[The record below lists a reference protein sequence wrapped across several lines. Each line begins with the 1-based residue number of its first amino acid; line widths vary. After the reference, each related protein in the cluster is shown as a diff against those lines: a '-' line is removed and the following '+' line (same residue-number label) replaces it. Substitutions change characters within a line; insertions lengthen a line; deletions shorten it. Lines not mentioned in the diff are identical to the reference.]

1 MQTDHEPCCHPPS
14 SATLLFVD
22 DEARV
27 VNLLRIIFRD
37 KYKVITAT
45 SGAEALEIMSAVPVD
60 VLVSDQRMPEMLGI
74 ELLNQVRQR
83 YPQTIRIL
91 LTGYSDL
98 SAIVGSVNEGEVFR
112 FINKPWDQDDLQ
124 RTIADAVDAAR
135 ASAQTEP
142 AALAPIDE
150 QPEVLLIDDN
160 ERDLAAM
167 RAVLSDEQ
175 RVECALS
182 VPAALKVLEQ
192 RNIGVIV
199 TEARVGSA
207 DMGSFLRALKQH
219 YPLITT
225 VRLTKAADADL
236 VVRLINRAQ
245 IFRFATKPLR
255 RSVFLLAVSAA
266 MKEHLRYRANPS
278 LVHRTRVERSTEPED
293 QNLVSAVVRSLSSLT
308 SRFWSFRRGS
318 R

>member
-1 MQTDHEPCCHPPS
+1 MNATAHTPS
-14 SATLLFVD
+14 PATLLFVD

-37 KYKVITAT
+37 KYRVITAT
-45 SGAEALEIMSAVPVD
+45 SGAEALKIMRTVPVD
-60 VLVSDQRMPEMLGI
+60 VLVSDQRMPGMLGI
-74 ELLNQVRQR
+74 ELLNEVRQR
-83 YPQTIRIL
+83 YPKTIRIL

-135 ASAQTEP
+135 AGAQTEP
-142 AALAPIDE
+142 GAPSTIDE
-150 QPEVLLIDDN
+150 QPEVLVIDDN
-160 ERDLAAM
+160 ENDLNAM
-167 RAVLSDEQ
+167 RAVLSTEHDVQ
-175 RVECALS
+175 CALS
-182 VPAALKVLEQ
+182 VPAALRVLEHS
-192 RNIGVIV
+192 NIGVIV

-207 DMGSFLRALKQH
+207 DMGEFLRVLKQH

-225 VRLTKAADADL
+225 VMLTKSADADL
-236 VVRLINRAQ
+236 VVKLINRAQ

-255 RSVFLLAVSAA
+255 RNVFQLAVSAA
-266 MKEHLRYRANPS
+266 MKQHLRYRANPS

-293 QNLVSAVVRSLSSLT
+293 QNLVAAVVRSLSSLK
-308 SRFWSFRRGS
+308 SRFWKFGRGA